1 MLISN
6 EWLKEYVT
14 IDDSVSNLAER
25 ITRTG
30 IEVDDLI
37 DYTKDI
43 KNLVVGFVKS
53 KDKHPDADKLNVCQV
68 DIGEDEPVQ
77 IVCGAPNVDAGQ
89 YVIVAKV
96 GGRLPGGIKI
106 KRAKLRGERSEGMI
120 CSLQEIGISS
130 NYIPKSFESGIYV
143 FSESQVPGTDALQA
157 LYLDDQ
163 VMEFDLTPNRA
174 DALSMIGTAYEVAAL
189 YNTKMTKPDTTSNE
203 LELSANDE
211 LTVTIENED
220 KVPYYSARVV
230 HDVTI
235 EPSPIWMQARLIKAG
250 IRPINNVVDISNY
263 VLLEYG
269 QPLHMFDQDAIGSQQ
284 IVVRQAN
291 EGEKMTTLDDTERE
305 LLTSDIV
312 ITNGQTPIAL
322 AGVMGGD
329 FSEVKEQ
336 TSNIVIEGAIFDPVS
351 IRHTS
356 RRLNL
361 RSESSSRFEKG
372 IATEFVDEAV
382 DRACYLLQTY
392 ANGKV
397 LKDRVSS
404 GELGAFITPIDI
416 TADKINRTIG
426 FDLSQNDIVTIFNQ
440 LGFDTEINDDVITVL
455 VPSRRKDITIK
466 EDLIEEVARI
476 YGYDDIPST
485 LPVFDK
491 VTSGQLT
498 DRQYKTRM
506 VKEVLEGAG
515 LDQAITYSLV
525 SKEDATAFSMQ
536 QRQTIDL
543 LMPMSEAHASL
554 RQSLLPHLIEAASY
568 NVARKNK
575 DVKLFEIGNVFFAN
589 GEGELPDQV
598 EYLSG
603 ILTGDYVVNQWQGKK
618 ETVDFYLAKGVVD
631 RVSEKLNLEFSYRR
645 ADIDGLHPG
654 RTAEILLENKVVG
667 FIGELHP
674 TLAADN
680 DLKRTYVFELN
691 FDALMSVSVG
701 YINYQPIPRFPG
713 MSRDIALE
721 VDQNIPA
728 ADLLSTIH
736 AHGGNILKDT
746 LVFDVYQGEH
756 LEKGKKS
763 IAIRLNY
770 LDTEETLTDER
781 VSKVQA
787 EIEAALIEQG
797 EVVEIGRAHV

>member
-14 IDDSVSNLAER
+14 IDDSVSDLAER

-53 KDKHPDADKLNVCQV
+53 KEKHPDADKLNVCQV

-189 YNTKMTKPDTTSNE
+189 YNTKMTKPETTSNE

-372 IATEFVDEAV
+372 IATEFIDEAV

-568 NVARKNK
+568 NLARKNK

-691 FDALMSVSVG
+691 FDALMAVSVG

-797 EVVEIGRAHV
+797 AVIR

>member
-53 KDKHPDADKLNVCQV
+53 KEKHPDADKLNVCQV

-130 NYIPKSFESGIYV
+130 NYIPKSFESGIFV

-189 YNTKMTKPDTTSNE
+189 YNTKMTKPETTSNE

-235 EPSPIWMQARLIKAG
+235 EPSPIWMQVRLIKAG

-329 FSEVKEQ
+329 FSEVKEH

-361 RSESSSRFEKG
+361 RTESSSRFEKG

-440 LGFDTEINDDVITVL
+440 LGFDTEINDDVITVQ

-485 LPVFDK
+485 LPVFEK

-525 SKEDATAFSMQ
+525 SKEDATAFAMQ

-654 RTAEILLENKVVG
+654 RTAEILLENKVIG

-691 FDALMSVSVG
+691 FDALMAVSVG

-797 EVVEIGRAHV
+797 AVIR

>member
-53 KDKHPDADKLNVCQV
+53 KEKHPDADKLNVCQV

-189 YNTKMTKPDTTSNE
+189 YNTKMTKPETTSNE

-440 LGFDTEINDDVITVL
+440 LGFDTEINDDVITVQ

-485 LPVFDK
+485 LPVFEK

-525 SKEDATAFSMQ
+525 SKEDATAFAMQ

-631 RVSEKLNLEFSYRR
+631 QVSEKLNLEFSYRR

-691 FDALMSVSVG
+691 FDALMAVSVG

-797 EVVEIGRAHV
+797 AVIR

>member
-53 KDKHPDADKLNVCQV
+53 KEKHPDADKLNVCQV

-143 FSESQVPGTDALQA
+143 FSEAQVPGTDALQA

-189 YNTKMTKPDTTSNE
+189 YNTKMTKPETTSNE
-203 LELSANDE
+203 LDLSANDE

-645 ADIDGLHPG
+645 ADIGGLHPG

-674 TLAADN
+674 ILAADN

-691 FDALMSVSVG
+691 FDALMAVSVG

-797 EVVEIGRAHV
+797 AVIR

>member
-53 KDKHPDADKLNVCQV
+53 KEKHPDADKLNVCQV

-96 GGRLPGGIKI
+96 GGRLPGDIKI

-189 YNTKMTKPDTTSNE
+189 YNTKMTKPETTSNE

-329 FSEVKEQ
+329 FSEVKEH
-336 TSNIVIEGAIFDPVS
+336 TSNIVIEGAIFDSVS

-440 LGFDTEINDDVITVL
+440 LGFDTEINDDVITVQ

-485 LPVFDK
+485 LPVFEK

-525 SKEDATAFSMQ
+525 SKEDATAFAMQ

-575 DVKLFEIGNVFFAN
+575 NVKLFEIGNVFFAN

-631 RVSEKLNLEFSYRR
+631 RVAEKLNLEFSYRR

-691 FDALMSVSVG
+691 FDALMAVSVG

-721 VDQNIPA
+721 VNQNIPA

-787 EIEAALIEQG
+787 EIEAALIKQG
-797 EVVEIGRAHV
+797 AVIR

>member
-53 KDKHPDADKLNVCQV
+53 KEKHPDADKLNVCQV

-189 YNTKMTKPDTTSNE
+189 YNTKMTKPETTSNE

-220 KVPYYSARVV
+220 KAPYYSARVV

-250 IRPINNVVDISNY
+250 ISPINNVVDISNY

-329 FSEVKEQ
+329 FSEVKEH

-404 GELGAFITPIDI
+404 GELSAFITPIDI

-440 LGFDTEINDDVITVL
+440 LGFDTEINDDVITVQ

-485 LPVFDK
+485 LPVFEK

-525 SKEDATAFSMQ
+525 SKEDATAFAMQ

-691 FDALMSVSVG
+691 FDALMAVSVG

-721 VDQNIPA
+721 VNQNIPA

-797 EVVEIGRAHV
+797 AVIR

>member
-14 IDDSVSNLAER
+14 NDDSVSNLAER

-53 KDKHPDADKLNVCQV
+53 KEKHPDADKLNVCQV

-189 YNTKMTKPDTTSNE
+189 YNTKMTKPETTSNE

-329 FSEVKEQ
+329 FSEVKEH
-336 TSNIVIEGAIFDPVS
+336 TSNIVIEGAIFDSVF

-440 LGFDTEINDDVITVL
+440 LGFDTEINDDVITVQ

-485 LPVFDK
+485 LPVFEK

-525 SKEDATAFSMQ
+525 SKEDATAFAMQ

-691 FDALMSVSVG
+691 FDALMAVSVG

-797 EVVEIGRAHV
+797 AVIR

>member
-53 KDKHPDADKLNVCQV
+53 KEKHPDADKLNVCQV

-143 FSESQVPGTDALQA
+143 FSEAQVPGTDALQA

-189 YNTKMTKPDTTSNE
+189 YNTKMTKPETTSNE
-203 LELSANDE
+203 LDLSANDE
-211 LTVTIENED
+211 LTVTIKNED

-603 ILTGDYVVNQWQGKK
+603 ILTGDYVVNQWQDKK

-674 TLAADN
+674 ILAADN

-691 FDALMSVSVG
+691 FDALMAVSVG

-797 EVVEIGRAHV
+797 AVIR

>member
-53 KDKHPDADKLNVCQV
+53 KEKHPDADKLNVCQV

-130 NYIPKSFESGIYV
+130 NYIPKSFESGIFV

-189 YNTKMTKPDTTSNE
+189 YNTKMTKPETTSNE

-329 FSEVKEQ
+329 FSEVKEH
-336 TSNIVIEGAIFDPVS
+336 TSNIVIEGAIFDSVS

-440 LGFDTEINDDVITVL
+440 LGFDTEINDDVITVQ

-485 LPVFDK
+485 LPVFEK

-525 SKEDATAFSMQ
+525 SKEDATAFAMQ

-654 RTAEILLENKVVG
+654 RTAEILLENKVIG

-691 FDALMSVSVG
+691 FDALMAVSVG

-787 EIEAALIEQG
+787 EIEAALIKQG
-797 EVVEIGRAHV
+797 AVIR

>member
-53 KDKHPDADKLNVCQV
+53 KEKHPDADKLNVCQV

-157 LYLDDQ
+157 LYLDDK

-189 YNTKMTKPDTTSNE
+189 YNTKMTKPETTSNE

-230 HDVTI
+230 HNVTI

-329 FSEVKEQ
+329 FSEVKEH
-336 TSNIVIEGAIFDPVS
+336 TSNIVIEGAIFDSVS

-440 LGFDTEINDDVITVL
+440 LGFDTEINDDVITVQ

-485 LPVFDK
+485 LPVFEK

-525 SKEDATAFSMQ
+525 SKEDATAFAMQ

-631 RVSEKLNLEFSYRR
+631 RVAEKLNLEFSYRR

-691 FDALMSVSVG
+691 FDALMAVSVG

-721 VDQNIPA
+721 VNQNIPA

-797 EVVEIGRAHV
+797 AVIR

>member
-53 KDKHPDADKLNVCQV
+53 KEKHPDADKLNVCQV

-189 YNTKMTKPDTTSNE
+189 YNTKMTKPETTSNE
-203 LELSANDE
+203 LDLSANDE

-440 LGFDTEINDDVITVL
+440 LGFDTEINDDVITVQ

-674 TLAADN
+674 ILAADN

-691 FDALMSVSVG
+691 FDALMAVSVG

-797 EVVEIGRAHV
+797 AVIR

>member
-53 KDKHPDADKLNVCQV
+53 KEKHPDADKLNVCQV

-189 YNTKMTKPDTTSNE
+189 YNTKMTKPETTSNE

-329 FSEVKEQ
+329 FSVVKEH
-336 TSNIVIEGAIFDPVS
+336 TSNIVIEGAIFDSVS

-440 LGFDTEINDDVITVL
+440 LGFDTEINDDVITVQ

-485 LPVFDK
+485 LPVFEK

-525 SKEDATAFSMQ
+525 SKEDATAFAMQ

-631 RVSEKLNLEFSYRR
+631 RVAEKLNLEFSYRR

-691 FDALMSVSVG
+691 FDALMAVSVG

-721 VDQNIPA
+721 VNQNIPA

-736 AHGGNILKDT
+736 VHGGNILKDT

-787 EIEAALIEQG
+787 EIEAALIKQG
-797 EVVEIGRAHV
+797 AVIR

>member
-53 KDKHPDADKLNVCQV
+53 KEKHPDADKLNVCQV

-143 FSESQVPGTDALQA
+143 FSEAQVPGTDALQA

-189 YNTKMTKPDTTSNE
+189 YNTKMTKPETTSNE
-203 LELSANDE
+203 LDLSANDE

-426 FDLSQNDIVTIFNQ
+426 FDLSQNDIATIFNQ

-603 ILTGDYVVNQWQGKK
+603 ILTGDYVVNQWQDKK

-674 TLAADN
+674 ILAADN

-691 FDALMSVSVG
+691 FDALMAVSVG

-797 EVVEIGRAHV
+797 AVIR

>member
-53 KDKHPDADKLNVCQV
+53 KEKHPDADKLNVCQV

-89 YVIVAKV
+89 YAIVAKV

-130 NYIPKSFESGIYV
+130 NYIPKSFESGIFV

-189 YNTKMTKPDTTSNE
+189 YNTKMTKPETTSNE

-235 EPSPIWMQARLIKAG
+235 EPSPIWMQVRLIKAG

-329 FSEVKEQ
+329 FSEVKEH

-440 LGFDTEINDDVITVL
+440 LGFDTEINDDVITVQ

-485 LPVFDK
+485 LPVFEK

-525 SKEDATAFSMQ
+525 SKEDATAFAMQ

-654 RTAEILLENKVVG
+654 RTAEILLENKVIG

-691 FDALMSVSVG
+691 FDALMAVSVG

-797 EVVEIGRAHV
+797 AVIR

>member
-14 IDDSVSNLAER
+14 IDDSVSDLAER

-53 KDKHPDADKLNVCQV
+53 KEKHPDADKLNVCQV

-189 YNTKMTKPDTTSNE
+189 YNTKMTKPETTSNE

-680 DLKRTYVFELN
+680 DLKRTYVFELD
-691 FDALMSVSVG
+691 FDALMAVSVG

-797 EVVEIGRAHV
+797 AVIR

>member
-6 EWLKEYVT
+6 EWLKEYVK

-53 KDKHPDADKLNVCQV
+53 KEKHPDADKLNVCQV

-143 FSESQVPGTDALQA
+143 FSEAQVPGTDALQA

-189 YNTKMTKPDTTSNE
+189 YNTKMTKPETTSNE
-203 LELSANDE
+203 LDLSANDE

-603 ILTGDYVVNQWQGKK
+603 ILTGDYVVNQWQDKK

-674 TLAADN
+674 ILAADN

-691 FDALMSVSVG
+691 FDALMAVSVG

-797 EVVEIGRAHV
+797 AVIR

>member
-53 KDKHPDADKLNVCQV
+53 KEKHPDADKLNVCQV

-143 FSESQVPGTDALQA
+143 FSEAQVPGTDALQA

-189 YNTKMTKPDTTSNE
+189 YNTKMTKPETTSNE
-203 LELSANDE
+203 LDLSANDE

-336 TSNIVIEGAIFDPVS
+336 TSNIVIKGAIFDPVS

-404 GELGAFITPIDI
+404 GELDAFITPIDI

-674 TLAADN
+674 ILAADN

-691 FDALMSVSVG
+691 FDALMAVSVG

-797 EVVEIGRAHV
+797 AVIR

>member
-53 KDKHPDADKLNVCQV
+53 KEKHPDADKLNVCQV

-143 FSESQVPGTDALQA
+143 FSEAQVPGTDALQA

-189 YNTKMTKPDTTSNE
+189 YNTKMTKPETTSNE
-203 LELSANDE
+203 LDLSANDE

-603 ILTGDYVVNQWQGKK
+603 ILTGDYVVNQWQDKK

-674 TLAADN
+674 ILAADN

-691 FDALMSVSVG
+691 FDALMAVSVG

-746 LVFDVYQGEH
+746 LVFDVYQSEH

-797 EVVEIGRAHV
+797 AVIR

>member
-53 KDKHPDADKLNVCQV
+53 KEKHPDADKLNVCQV

-174 DALSMIGTAYEVAAL
+174 DALSMIGAAYEVAAL
-189 YNTKMTKPDTTSNE
+189 YNTKMTKPETTSNE

-329 FSEVKEQ
+329 FSEVKEH
-336 TSNIVIEGAIFDPVS
+336 TSNIVIEGAIFDSVS

-440 LGFDTEINDDVITVL
+440 LGFDTEINDDVITVQ

-485 LPVFDK
+485 LPVFEK

-525 SKEDATAFSMQ
+525 SKEDATAFAMQ

-631 RVSEKLNLEFSYRR
+631 RVAEKLNLEFSYRR

-691 FDALMSVSVG
+691 FDALMAVSVG

-721 VDQNIPA
+721 VNQNIPA

-787 EIEAALIEQG
+787 EIEAALIKQG
-797 EVVEIGRAHV
+797 AVIR

>member
-53 KDKHPDADKLNVCQV
+53 KEKHPDADKLNVCQV

-96 GGRLPGGIKI
+96 GGRLPSGIKI

-143 FSESQVPGTDALQA
+143 FSEAQVPGTDALQA

-189 YNTKMTKPDTTSNE
+189 YNTKMTKPETTSNE
-203 LELSANDE
+203 LDLSANDE

-674 TLAADN
+674 ILAADN

-691 FDALMSVSVG
+691 FDALMAVSVG

-797 EVVEIGRAHV
+797 AVIR

>member
-53 KDKHPDADKLNVCQV
+53 KEKHPDADKLNVCQV

-130 NYIPKSFESGIYV
+130 NYIPKSFESGIFV

-189 YNTKMTKPDTTSNE
+189 YNTKMTKPETTSNE

-235 EPSPIWMQARLIKAG
+235 EPSPIWMQVRLIKAG

-329 FSEVKEQ
+329 FSEVKEH

-440 LGFDTEINDDVITVL
+440 LGFDTEINDDVITVQ

-485 LPVFDK
+485 LPVFEK

-525 SKEDATAFSMQ
+525 SKEDATAFAMQ

-543 LMPMSEAHASL
+543 LMPMSETHASL

-654 RTAEILLENKVVG
+654 RTAEILLENKVIG

-691 FDALMSVSVG
+691 FDALMAVSVG

-797 EVVEIGRAHV
+797 AVIR

>member
-53 KDKHPDADKLNVCQV
+53 KEKHPDADKLNVCQV

-189 YNTKMTKPDTTSNE
+189 YNTKMTKPETTSNE

-230 HDVTI
+230 HNVTI

-329 FSEVKEQ
+329 FSEVKEH
-336 TSNIVIEGAIFDPVS
+336 TSNIVIEGAIFDSVS

-440 LGFDTEINDDVITVL
+440 LGFDTEINDDVITVQ

-485 LPVFDK
+485 LPIFEK

-525 SKEDATAFSMQ
+525 SKEDATAFAMQ

-631 RVSEKLNLEFSYRR
+631 RVAEKLNLEFSYRR

-691 FDALMSVSVG
+691 FDALMAVSVG

-721 VDQNIPA
+721 VNQNIPA

-797 EVVEIGRAHV
+797 AVIR

>member
-106 KRAKLRGERSEGMI
+106 MRAKLRGERSEGMI

-797 EVVEIGRAHV
+797 AVIR

>member
-53 KDKHPDADKLNVCQV
+53 KEKHPDADKLNVCQV

-189 YNTKMTKPDTTSNE
+189 YNTKMTKPETTSNE

-329 FSEVKEQ
+329 FSEVKEH
-336 TSNIVIEGAIFDPVS
+336 TSNIVVEGAIFDSVS

-426 FDLSQNDIVTIFNQ
+426 FNLSQNDIVTIFNQ
-440 LGFDTEINDDVITVL
+440 LGFDTEINDDVITVQ

-485 LPVFDK
+485 LPVFEK

-525 SKEDATAFSMQ
+525 SKEDATEFAMQ

-589 GEGELPDQV
+589 DEGELPDQV

-691 FDALMSVSVG
+691 FDALMAVSVG

-797 EVVEIGRAHV
+797 AVIR

>member
-53 KDKHPDADKLNVCQV
+53 KEKHPDADKLNVCQV

-77 IVCGAPNVDAGQ
+77 IVCGAPNVDTGQ

-143 FSESQVPGTDALQA
+143 FSEAQVPGTDALQA

-189 YNTKMTKPDTTSNE
+189 YNTKMTKPETTSNE
-203 LELSANDE
+203 LDLSANDE

-603 ILTGDYVVNQWQGKK
+603 ILTGDYVVNQWQDKK

-674 TLAADN
+674 ILAADN

-691 FDALMSVSVG
+691 FDALMAVSVG

-797 EVVEIGRAHV
+797 AVIR

>member
-14 IDDSVSNLAER
+14 IDDSVSDLAER

-53 KDKHPDADKLNVCQV
+53 KEKHPDADKLNVCQV

-189 YNTKMTKPDTTSNE
+189 YNTKMTKPETTSNE

-382 DRACYLLQTY
+382 DRACYLLQTC

-691 FDALMSVSVG
+691 FDALMAVSVG

-797 EVVEIGRAHV
+797 AVIR

>member
-53 KDKHPDADKLNVCQV
+53 KEKHPDADKLNVCQV

-143 FSESQVPGTDALQA
+143 FSEAQVPGTDALQA

-189 YNTKMTKPDTTSNE
+189 YNTKMTKPETTSNE
-203 LELSANDE
+203 LDLSANDE

-618 ETVDFYLAKGVVD
+618 EMVDFYLAKGVVD

-674 TLAADN
+674 ILAADN

-691 FDALMSVSVG
+691 FDALMAVSVG

-797 EVVEIGRAHV
+797 AVIR

>member
-53 KDKHPDADKLNVCQV
+53 KEKHPDADKLNVCQV

-189 YNTKMTKPDTTSNE
+189 YNTKMTKPETTSNE

-220 KVPYYSARVV
+220 KVAYYSARVV

-235 EPSPIWMQARLIKAG
+235 EPSPIWMQACLIKAG

-329 FSEVKEQ
+329 FSEVKEH
-336 TSNIVIEGAIFDPVS
+336 TSNIVIEGAIFDSVS

-440 LGFDTEINDDVITVL
+440 LGFDTEINDDVITVQ

-485 LPVFDK
+485 LPVFEK

-525 SKEDATAFSMQ
+525 SKEDATAFAMQ

-631 RVSEKLNLEFSYRR
+631 RVAEKLNLEFSYRR

-691 FDALMSVSVG
+691 FDALMAVSVG

-721 VDQNIPA
+721 VNQNIPA

-787 EIEAALIEQG
+787 EIEAALIKQG
-797 EVVEIGRAHV
+797 AVIR

>member
-336 TSNIVIEGAIFDPVS
+336 TSNIVIEGAIFDLVS

-797 EVVEIGRAHV
+797 AVIR

>member
-589 GEGELPDQV
+589 GEGELLDQV

-797 EVVEIGRAHV
+797 AVIR

>member
-53 KDKHPDADKLNVCQV
+53 KEKHPDADKLNVCQV

-130 NYIPKSFESGIYV
+130 NYVPKTFESGIYV
-143 FSESQVPGTDALQA
+143 FSEAQVPGTDALQA

-203 LELSANDE
+203 LELSANNE

-291 EGEKMTTLDDTERE
+291 EGEKMTTLDGTERE

-440 LGFDTEINDDVITVL
+440 LGFDTEINDDVITVQ

-485 LPVFDK
+485 LPVFEK

-543 LMPMSEAHASL
+543 LMSMSEAHASL

-654 RTAEILLENKVVG
+654 RTAEILLENKIVG

-797 EVVEIGRAHV
+797 AVIR

>member
-53 KDKHPDADKLNVCQV
+53 KEKHPDADKLNVCQV

-143 FSESQVPGTDALQA
+143 FSEAQVPGTDALQA

-189 YNTKMTKPDTTSNE
+189 YNTKMTKPETTSNE
-203 LELSANDE
+203 LDLSANDE

-575 DVKLFEIGNVFFAN
+575 DVKLFEIANVFFAN

-603 ILTGDYVVNQWQGKK
+603 ILTGDYVVNQWQDKK

-674 TLAADN
+674 ILAADN

-691 FDALMSVSVG
+691 FDALMAVSVG

-797 EVVEIGRAHV
+797 AVIR

>member
-53 KDKHPDADKLNVCQV
+53 KEKHPDADKLNVCQV

-143 FSESQVPGTDALQA
+143 FSEAQVPGTDALQA

-189 YNTKMTKPDTTSNE
+189 YNTKMTKPETTSNE
-203 LELSANDE
+203 LDLSANDE

-404 GELGAFITPIDI
+404 GEPGAFITPIDI

-603 ILTGDYVVNQWQGKK
+603 ILTGDYVVNQWQDKK

-674 TLAADN
+674 ILAADN

-691 FDALMSVSVG
+691 FDALMAVSVG

-797 EVVEIGRAHV
+797 AVIR

>member
-53 KDKHPDADKLNVCQV
+53 KEKHPDADKLNVCQV

-143 FSESQVPGTDALQA
+143 FSEAQVPGTDALQA

-189 YNTKMTKPDTTSNE
+189 YNTKMTKPETTSNE
-203 LELSANDE
+203 LDLSANDE

-476 YGYDDIPST
+476 YGYDDIAST

-674 TLAADN
+674 ILAADN

-691 FDALMSVSVG
+691 FDALMAVSVG

-797 EVVEIGRAHV
+797 AVIR